1 MPAPDIKAVLAR
13 IISAYDEM
21 RSNPPSSARPGNVGE
36 SAKLLTILP
45 NAAELYR
52 RQIALGLDGAH
63 PQITLKARLALRE
76 LLGQIR
82 LEPGE
87 DGSLWA
93 AYEVQPA
100 VLVQGA
106 VSGYAG

>member
-1 MPAPDIKAVLAR
+1 MLA
-13 IISAYDEM
+13 M
-21 RSNPPSSARPGNVGE
+21 
-36 SAKLLTILP
+36 
-45 NAAELYR
+45 LYR
-52 RQIALGLDGAH
+52 RQVALGLDGAH
-63 PQITLKARLALRE
+63 PQITLEARLALRE

-82 LEPGE
+82 LGPGA

-100 VLVQGA
+100 VLVRGT

>member
-1 MPAPDIKAVLAR
+1 M
-13 IISAYDEM
+13 
-21 RSNPPSSARPGNVGE
+21 
-36 SAKLLTILP
+36 
-45 NAAELYR
+45 
-52 RQIALGLDGAH
+52 ALCG
-63 PQITLKARLALRE
+63 ARLALRE

-100 VLVQGA
+100 VLVQVEA
-106 VSGYAG
+106 AAA